1 MYFSA
6 ELKEKTITEKRWFY
20 TSLFVYVCIKEYLS
34 LEMVDSS
41 NKNIS
46 RATFLWIK
54 IKNKKIRSHQ
64 SPLQPFFL
72 KTKNMFISEHKSYL
86 VVGIAGL
93 EPATKRLW
101 VFCSNQLSYMPR
113 SNLSN
118 SLYRLIQNNGGW
130 YRTWTYDP
138 LLVRQML

>member
-101 VFCSNQLSYMPR
+101 VFCSNQLSYMPILVPR
-113 SNLSN
+113 FINT
-118 SLYRLIQNNGGW
+118 INGGW
-130 YRTWTYDP
+130 YRTRTYDP